1 MKGRMKRV
9 MAAAMSLAMVAV
21 LTACVS
27 GTDKEAEP
35 KLETMTV
42 KISADKGWT
51 KESTPAIV
59 HVKGTDEESEVDF
72 FHAVAPSEDNK
83 GT

>member
-9 MAAAMSLAMVAV
+9 MAAAMSLAMVAA
-21 LTACVS
+21 LTACGS

-51 KESTPAIV
+51 K
-59 HVKGTDEESEVDF
+59 
-72 FHAVAPSEDNK
+72 
-83 GT
+83 